1 VVPADVDGAPS
12 HVIDR
17 ALELERTESRSASST
32 AVFGARLDSELWVA
46 DVGPW
51 GGYVAA
57 LFVKAIEETVTELP
71 VVSLTVHF
79 LRRLRVGDAH
89 VTVEVEARGSRV
101 GHVAAKIVQDGRAG
115 AAALATLGSNP
126 QDDFVSDFPRPAAP
140 PPYDVPRRAESSH
153 PYMQHLDVRPT
164 VLVRPWSGD
173 NEGTLAGWIRLV
185 DPRPLD
191 LPLLAAL
198 PDGWMPGTWARLSK
212 PSGKVTVDL
221 TTHFRGD
228 IAADDNGWWFL
239 RVRTRH
245 VERGFADEE
254 CEVWGADGRLLAQS
268 RQLVLLAR

>member
-1 VVPADVDGAPS
+1 MS
-12 HVIDR
+12 
-17 ALELERTESRSASST
+17 
-32 AVFGARLDSELWVA
+32 FGARLDREFWVA

-57 LFVKAIEETVTELP
+57 LLTKAIGAAVPHLP

-79 LRRLRVGDAH
+79 LRRLRAGDAE
-89 VTVEVEARGSRV
+89 VAVDVETSGSRV
-101 GHVAAKIVQDGRAG
+101 GHASVRLVQGEGAG
-115 AAALATLGSNP
+115 AIALATLGRNP

-140 PPYDVPRRAESSH
+140 PPEDVPRRAESSH

-185 DPRPLD
+185 EPRPLD

-198 PDGWMPGTWARLSK
+198 PDGWMPGTWARLRT

-228 IAADDNGWWFL
+228 IVPTPDGWCFL
-239 RVRTRH
+239 RIRTRH
-245 VERGFADEE
+245 VERGFADED
-254 CEVWGADGRLLAQS
+254 CEVWGPGGRLLAQS